1 MRKRE
6 EIDRDIAYTEKVL
19 RILRQEMKLLEY
31 YEKALETQAGTLAQ
45 KTINKMKDDK
55 HWEKGL

>member
-1 MRKRE
+1 
-6 EIDRDIAYTEKVL
+6 
-19 RILRQEMKLLEY
+19 LEY